1 MIKKNEQSLAEVF
14 KLFDK
19 LFFKFGGF
27 LAVDTLAIVPTGVV
41 PLFVKTNDILT
52 PLDLYENF
60 TSTDAHGLVCVQFL
74 AALNVFLGG
83 DKIISKN
90 AMSEFFHNLSVQALG
105 KMGDRV
111 KLKLDAIND
120 LNKNINNLLITE
132 ANKFKT
138 FPKEIRMVILLI
150 IKLKTKNLKMILYEL
165 LCMILR

>member
-1 MIKKNEQSLAEVF
+1 M
-14 KLFDK
+14 
-19 LFFKFGGF
+19 
-27 LAVDTLAIVPTGVV
+27 
-41 PLFVKTNDILT
+41 KTNDILT

-90 AMSEFFHNLSVQALG
+90 AMSEFFHNLSVQALD